1 VIDNPSLA
9 NRDTYLR
16 CVGRMTA
23 KMHDAGIYP
32 LDYSGGNILL
42 DMVDGEPQFEL
53 VDLNRMA
60 FCNVDIHKGCRGFE
74 RLNVEPEALAVMAR
88 EYARERHF
96 DEQLCVELLQ
106 KYRWSKHQK

>member
-1 VIDNPSLA
+1 
-9 NRDTYLR
+9 
-16 CVGRMTA
+16 
-23 KMHDAGIYP
+23 
-32 LDYSGGNILL
+32 
-42 DMVDGEPQFEL
+42 
-53 VDLNRMA
+53 MA

-106 KYRWSKHQK
+106 KYRWSKN